1 MKRARLLGLAV
12 PLCGFLGLASFAR
25 ADILLV
31 KRVSGD
37 VRMTRPGEASFA
49 AVEVK
54 AGDLPD
60 TGTVFET
67 GAKAS
72 LGLRYHPDLTTLDAP
87 GGARLRV
94 ARVSSDSGEERLVT
108 VSGGRVAGTV
118 PQGGPRLRLEDA
130 HASASLRAGRIVLS
144 TTEASATVL
153 VLEGEAI
160 VRNRATGAAHR
171 VRAGG
176 KAVSDARGT
185 VVTRVG
191 ERELAASGFAVDRLE
206 VDFWNPATEEFRT
219 LEVEYERR
227 P

>member
-1 MKRARLLGLAV
+1 MKGARLLGLAL
-12 PLCGFLGLASFAR
+12 PLCGFLSLASVAR

-37 VRMTRPGEASFA
+37 VRMTRPGEASA

-60 TGTVFET
+60 SGTVFET

-72 LGLRYHPDLTTLDAP
+72 LGLRYHPDLMTLDAP

-94 ARVSSDSGEERLVT
+94 TRASTDSGAERLVT
-108 VSGGRVAGTV
+108 VSAGRVAGTV
-118 PQGGPRLRLEDA
+118 PPGGSRLRLEDA
-130 HASASLRAGRIVLS
+130 HASASARAGRLVFS
-144 TTEASATVL
+144 TTEGSSTLL
-153 VLEGEAI
+153 VLEGEAV

-185 VVTRVG
+185 VVTRAG